1 MRIKIYNNRTQKTT
15 IKNIPFYHKDFAE
28 NEEVFL
34 QIYYEQLTDVLA
46 SAIFAHRHD
55 GSYTNLN
62 SLNQLSHKL
71 VTFLKSAAK
80 KQYRYEYWYP
90 LVRVSEFIASTTNCI
105 LTTDLLY
112 FLFNGDKEAYR
123 IYIEEQYDSLWD
135 VLTHRLPTCKK
146 GV

>member
-62 SLNQLSHKL
+62 S
-71 VTFLKSAAK
+71 
-80 KQYRYEYWYP
+80 
-90 LVRVSEFIASTTNCI
+90 
-105 LTTDLLY
+105 
-112 FLFNGDKEAYR
+112 
-123 IYIEEQYDSLWD
+123 
-135 VLTHRLPTCKK
+135 
-146 GV
+146 